1 MKLKSILLAGILA
14 IPALFPTNAKAN
26 DVVKQHQ
33 ELARTIVSLGVPV
46 SVNTNIHCS
55 PGESGSYF
63 AAGFM
68 VICQDNRT
76 ANGKEVEWTA
86 NDLDTLRHEAH
97 HLIQDCA
104 AGTIGDGKMSLMFN
118 SEKEIYQFLSN
129 SSYTVEQLKQIAA
142 HYEKQGVTGYD
153 LLMELEAFVVAKDIP
168 PHYISRKLIEYCS

>member
-14 IPALFPTNAKAN
+14 IPALFTTNAKAN
-26 DVVKQHQ
+26 SIVKEHK

-46 SVNTNIHCS
+46 SINTNIHC
-55 PGESGSYF
+55 PAGESGSYF

-104 AGTIGDGKMSLMFN
+104 SGTIGDGKMYGDISLERAF
-118 SEKEIYQFLSN
+118 
-129 SSYTVEQLKQIAA
+129 QIAN
-142 HYEKQGVTGYD
+142 EKNLDIV
-153 LLMELEAFVVAKDIP
+153 ELSPSSVNKLSICKYPIIP
-168 PHYISRKLIEYCS
+168 SPSH

>member
-26 DVVKQHQ
+26 GIVKQHQ

-46 SVNTNIHCS
+46 SINTNIHC
-55 PGESGSYF
+55 PAGESGSYF
-63 AAGFM
+63 SAGFM
-68 VICQDNRT
+68 VICQNNRDKE
-76 ANGKEVEWTA
+76 GVEVEWTV
-86 NDLDTLRHEAH
+86 NDLNTLRHEAH

-142 HYEKQGVTGYD
+142 HYEKKGVTGYD
-153 LLMELEAFVVAKDIP
+153 LLIELEAFVVAKDIP
-168 PHYISRKLIEYCS
+168 ANLIEDKLKEYCN

>member
-1 MKLKSILLAGILA
+1 MKLKSILIAGIPA

-26 DVVKQHQ
+26 DIVKQHQ

-46 SVNTNIHCS
+46 SINTNIHCS

-76 ANGKEVEWTA
+76 TNGKEVEWTV

-129 SSYTVEQLKQIAA
+129 SSYTVEQLK
-142 HYEKQGVTGYD
+142 TN
-153 LLMELEAFVVAKDIP
+153 
-168 PHYISRKLIEYCS
+168 CSTL

>member
-26 DVVKQHQ
+26 DVVKEHK

-46 SVNTNIHCS
+46 SINTNIHCPS
-55 PGESGSYF
+55 GESGGYF
-63 AAGFM
+63 SAGFM

-104 AGTIGDGKMSLMFN
+104 SGTIGDGKMSLMFN

-129 SSYTVEQLKQIAA
+129 SNYTVEQLKQIAA

-168 PHYISRKLIEYCS
+168 PHYISRKLIGYCS

>member
-14 IPALFPTNAKAN
+14 IPVLFPTNTKAN
-26 DVVKQHQ
+26 DIVKQHQ
-33 ELARTIVSLGVPV
+33 ELAKTIVSLGVPV
-46 SVNTNIHCS
+46 SINTNIHCS

-76 ANGKEVEWTA
+76 ANGKEVEWTV

-97 HLIQDCA
+97 HLTQDCA

-153 LLMELEAFVVAKDIP
+153 LLMELEALVVAKDIP